1 MALTLV
7 PSYGRDYKNGKEV
20 QAAWDAGKDFTI
32 QAMNH
37 PDDGRQI
44 NKQDAER
51 EGGTFNIRYKKLT
64 GIKVIKVKKAV
75 KAEKGFLE

>member
-1 MALTLV
+1 MGITLV

-32 QAMNH
+32 QSFGH

-64 GIKVIKVKKAV
+64 QIKVIKVKKVA
-75 KAEKGFLE
+75 AA

>member
-1 MALTLV
+1 MALTLT
-7 PSYGRDYKNGKEV
+7 PSYDRDYKNGKEV
-20 QAAWDAGKDFTI
+20 QADWDAGKDFTI
-32 QAMNH
+32 NSFGH

-64 GIKVIKVKKAV
+64 QIKVIKAVKKA
-75 KAEKGFLE
+75 A

>member
-1 MALTLV
+1 MALTLT

-20 QAAWDAGKDFTI
+20 QADWDAGKDFTI
-32 QAMNH
+32 NSFGH

-44 NKQDAER
+44 NKQDAEH

-64 GIKVIKVKKAV
+64 QIKVVKAVKKA
-75 KAEKGFLE
+75 A

>member
-1 MALTLV
+1 MGITLV

-32 QAMNH
+32 NSIGH

-64 GIKVIKVKKAV
+64 QIKVIKVKKVA
-75 KAEKGFLE
+75 AA

>member
-1 MALTLV
+1 MGITLV

-32 QAMNH
+32 QSFGH

-51 EGGTFNIRYKKLT
+51 EGGTFNIRYKKLSQ
-64 GIKVIKVKKAV
+64 IKVSEVKKVA
-75 KAEKGFLE
+75 AA